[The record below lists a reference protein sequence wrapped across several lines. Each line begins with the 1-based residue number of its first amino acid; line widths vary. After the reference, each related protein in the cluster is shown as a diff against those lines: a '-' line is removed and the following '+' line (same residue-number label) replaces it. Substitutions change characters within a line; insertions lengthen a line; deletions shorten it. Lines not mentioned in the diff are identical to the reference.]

1 MRYLKYI
8 ITISFK
14 INGVWLKD
22 VIKALKNDY
31 IIKRV
36 KIKVLISLSRIP
48 NLIFGS
54 VLFKDILVSYPQYI
68 TKPQIFPLA
77 KTVFYHIIFSSDS
90 DSF

>member
-1 MRYLKYI
+1 
-8 ITISFK
+8 
-14 INGVWLKD
+14 VWLKD

-48 NLIFGS
+48 NLILGS

-68 TKPQIFPLA
+68 TKPQIFPFA